1 VTELCH
7 APAHTA
13 QEHTLNSIDPSNG
26 EIVGSVTI
34 TNESALHTMVE
45 RAAQAQI
52 SWGQRPLHERSGLI
66 QQAYGALEYAE
77 ESLAQLISREMGK
90 DTRRASSEASG
101 TLHGGRYLAAE
112 SAKAFTSQR
121 LAGNSEIQ
129 YRPLGIVAVISPWNY
144 PLAMANNLIVPALV
158 AGNSVILKPSEE
170 TPLVAEMLVNIL
182 NETLP
187 KGVLQIAHGGGDVGE
202 ALVKSNINMVAFT
215 GSLQTGRNIMANAAP
230 QLKRLVMELGGN
242 DAMIVLD
249 DADVFAAAQFAVAS
263 SFENAGQMCTSTERV
278 YVDEKIAHQFEQA
291 VVNIASQYKTGSW
304 RDSRVNIGPLVNS
317 KQHAKVAS
325 HIQDALKKGATLL
338 LGEKDPLAPFIQPTV
353 ITNINP
359 SMSIEREETFG
370 PVVAID
376 RFGCLDTIISRA
388 NDSVYGLGA
397 VVFGKRDAKKV
408 AQQLQAG
415 MIGINQ
421 GVGAGGDAPWVGAK
435 QSGFG
440 YHGSIEGHRQFSQVT
455 VINH

>member
-1 VTELCH
+1 MLNTEI
-7 APAHTA
+7 
-13 QEHTLNSIDPSNG
+13 LNSIDPSNG

-34 TNESALHTMVE
+34 THEAALKAMVE
-45 RAAQAQI
+45 CAAEAQL
-52 SWGQRPLHERSGLI
+52 SWGQRQLHERSSLV
-66 QQAYGALEYAE
+66 QQAYAALENAE
-77 ESLAQLISREMGK
+77 ESMAMLISREMGK
-90 DTRRASSEASG
+90 DTRRAGYEASG

-112 SAKAFTSQR
+112 TAKAFASQR

-129 YRPLGIVAVISPWNY
+129 YRPVGTVAVISPWNY

-170 TPLVAEMLVNIL
+170 TPLVADMLVKIL

-187 KGVLQIAHGGGDVGE
+187 KGVFQIAHGGGEVGE

-242 DAMIVLD
+242 DPMIVLE
-249 DADVFAAAQFAVAS
+249 DADVLEAAQFAVAS

-278 YVDEKIAHQFEQA
+278 YVDEKIAEQFEKA
-291 VVNIASQYKTGSW
+291 VVSIASQYKIGSW
-304 RDSRVNIGPLVNS
+304 RDSRVNIGPLVNM
-317 KQHAKVAS
+317 KQHAKVVS
-325 HIQDALKKGATLL
+325 HIQDALEQGATLL
-338 LGEKDPLAPFIQPTV
+338 LGNKEFGDKKHLLPFIPPTV
-353 ITNINP
+353 ISNIKP
-359 SMSIEREETFG
+359 SMKIESEETFG

-376 RFGCLDTIISRA
+376 RFGFLDDAIKRA

-397 VVFGKRDAKKV
+397 VVFGERDAKKV

-440 YHGSIEGHRQFSQVT
+440 FHGSIEGHRQFSQVT

>member
-1 VTELCH
+1 M
-7 APAHTA
+7 TA
-13 QEHTLNSIDPSNG
+13 QDQTLDSIDPSNG
-26 EIVGSVTI
+26 ETVGSVTI
-34 TNESALHTMVE
+34 TDEAALHEKVKQ
-45 RAAQAQI
+45 AAQAQL
-52 SWGQRPLHERSGLI
+52 SWGQRALHERSALV
-66 QQAYGALEYAE
+66 QQAYAALEETE
-77 ESLAQLISREMGK
+77 ESLSLLISREMGK
-90 DTRRASSEASG
+90 DTRRAGYEASG

-121 LAGNSEIQ
+121 LTGNSEIQ
-129 YRPLGIVAVISPWNY
+129 YRPLGIVGVISPWNY
-144 PLAMANNLIVPALV
+144 PLAMANNLIVPALI

-170 TPLVAEMLVNIL
+170 TPLVADLLVSIL

-187 KGVLQIAHGGGDVGE
+187 AGVLQIAHGGGEVGE
-202 ALVKSNINMVAFT
+202 GLVKSNINMIAFT

-242 DAMIVLD
+242 DPMIVLD
-249 DADVFAAAQFAVAS
+249 DADVFEAAQFAVAS

-278 YVDEKIAHQFEQA
+278 YVDEKIADQFEQA
-291 VVNIASQYKTGSW
+291 VVSIASQYKVGSW

-317 KQHAKVAS
+317 KQHAKVVS
-325 HIQDALKKGATLL
+325 HIEDALEKGATLL
-338 LGEKDPLAPFIQPTV
+338 FGEREPLLPFIQPTV
-353 ITNINP
+353 ISNINP
-359 SMSIEREETFG
+359 TMKIENEETFG

-376 RFGCLDTIISRA
+376 RFVSIDDAINRA
-388 NDSVYGLGA
+388 NDSIYGLGA
-397 VVFGKRDAKKV
+397 VVFGKHDAKKV
-408 AQQLQAG
+408 AQRLQAG

-440 YHGSIEGHRQFSQVT
+440 YHGSTEGHRQFAQVT

>member
-1 VTELCH
+1 MSETQAE
-7 APAHTA
+7 
-13 QEHTLNSIDPSNG
+13 TLISIDPSNG
-26 EIVGSVTI
+26 ETVGSVVI
-34 TNESALHTMVE
+34 TSPAVLAQKVKSA
-45 RAAQAQI
+45 ASAQV
-52 SWGQRPLHERSGLI
+52 SWGKRPLHERSSLV
-66 QQAYGALEYAE
+66 QQAYAALEEAE
-77 ESLAQLISREMGK
+77 ESMALLISREMGK
-90 DTRRASSEASG
+90 DTRRAGYEASG

-112 SAKAFTSQR
+112 SAKAFASQR
-121 LAGNSEIQ
+121 LAGNGEIQ
-129 YRPLGIVAVISPWNY
+129 YRPLGIVGVIAPWNY

-170 TPLVAEMLVNIL
+170 TPLVADLLVNIL

-187 KGVLQIAHGGGDVGE
+187 EGVLQIAHGGGDVGE
-202 ALVKSNINMVAFT
+202 ALVKSNINMIAFT
-215 GSLQTGRNIMANAAP
+215 GSLQTGRNIMASAAP

-242 DAMIVLD
+242 DPMIVLD

-278 YVDEKIAHQFEQA
+278 YVDEKIADQFEQA
-291 VVNIASQYKTGSW
+291 VVSIASQYKVGSW
-304 RDSRVNIGPLVNS
+304 RDSRVNIGPLVN
-317 KQHAKVAS
+317 KNQHAKVVS
-325 HIQDALKKGATLL
+325 HIEDALEKGATLL
-338 LGEKDPLAPFIQPTV
+338 FGEKKPLVPFIQPTV
-353 ITNINP
+353 ISNIKP
-359 SMSIEREETFG
+359 TMKIESEETFG

-376 RFGCLDTIISRA
+376 RFGSVDDAIARA
-388 NDSVYGLGA
+388 NDSIYGLGA
-397 VVFGKRDAKKV
+397 VVFGQSEAKKV

-440 YHGSIEGHRQFSQVT
+440 FHGSADGHRQFAQVT

>member
-1 VTELCH
+1 MLNTEI
-7 APAHTA
+7 
-13 QEHTLNSIDPSNG
+13 LNSIDPSNG

-34 TNESALHTMVE
+34 THEAALKAMVE
-45 RAAQAQI
+45 CAAEAQL
-52 SWGQRPLHERSGLI
+52 SWGQRQLHERSSLV
-66 QQAYGALEYAE
+66 QQAYAALENAE
-77 ESLAQLISREMGK
+77 ESMAMLISREMGK
-90 DTRRASSEASG
+90 DTRRAGYEASG

-112 SAKAFTSQR
+112 TAKAFASQR

-129 YRPLGIVAVISPWNY
+129 YRPVGTVAVISPWNY

-170 TPLVAEMLVNIL
+170 TPLVADMLVKIL

-187 KGVLQIAHGGGDVGE
+187 KGVFQIAHGGGEVGE

-242 DAMIVLD
+242 DPMIVLE
-249 DADVFAAAQFAVAS
+249 DADVLEAAQFAVAS

-278 YVDEKIAHQFEQA
+278 YVDEKIAEQFEKA
-291 VVNIASQYKTGSW
+291 VVSIASQYKVGSW
-304 RDSRVNIGPLVNS
+304 RDSRVNIGPLVNM
-317 KQHAKVAS
+317 KQHAKVVS
-325 HIQDALKKGATLL
+325 HIQDALEQGATLL
-338 LGEKDPLAPFIQPTV
+338 LGNKEFGDKKHLLPFIPPTV
-353 ITNINP
+353 ISNIKP
-359 SMSIEREETFG
+359 SMKIESEETFG

-376 RFGCLDTIISRA
+376 RFGFLDDAIKRA

-397 VVFGKRDAKKV
+397 VVFGERDAKKV

-440 YHGSIEGHRQFSQVT
+440 FHGSIEGHRQFSQVT